1 VKIARPM
8 LAAIRVN
15 EPFPLARVI
24 FASGIDGPTP
34 TQDGG
39 RSMSLFEDPLS

>member
-1 VKIARPM
+1 M
-8 LAAIRVN
+8 LVAIRVN

-34 TQDGG
+34 TQDGEEIDEPF
-39 RSMSLFEDPLS
+39 RRPLIVDGWI